1 MLASPAA
8 TLERPLRNMAAW
20 TAYFRAAEIP
30 VLPNTAEMIE
40 AWRANEDACDAHL
53 LAQTLSKDPLMT
65 LKLMAKVS
73 ELRARRGGTD
83 IETVTAALVMLG
95 MGPFFHHFGPQ
106 PTVDEH
112 LREHPAAQQGLRRV
126 LRRSHRAA
134 AFALG
139 FAVHRMDHDASV
151 IHEAALLHDF
161 AEMLLWVHAP
171 ALALD
176 IAARQ
181 RAQPTLRSASVQQEV
196 LNTELAPLQQA
207 LMRTWGLSE
216 LLVRITDDS
225 HAEQAQ
231 VRNVTLAVR
240 LARHTA
246 SGWDDPALA
255 DDVTDIAALLN
266 MGNLPTLNLLHE
278 IDES

>member
-1 MLASPAA
+1 MLATPAA
-8 TLERPLRNMAAW
+8 TLERPLRDLAAW
-20 TAYFRAAEIP
+20 TAHFRGAEIP
-30 VLPNTAEMIE
+30 VQPNTAEMIE

-95 MGPFFHHFGPQ
+95 MGPFFRHFGPQ

-112 LREHPAAQQGLRRV
+112 LRERPAAQQGLRRV
-126 LRRSHRAA
+126 LRRAHRAA

-151 IHEAALLHDF
+151 IFEAALLHDF

-171 ALALD
+171 TLALD

-181 RAQPTLRSASVQQEV
+181 RVQPTLRSASVQQAV

-207 LMRTWGLSE
+207 LMRAWGLSE
-216 LLVRITDDS
+216 LLVRITDDG

-246 SGWDDPALA
+246 RGWDNPALA
-255 DDVTDIAALLN
+255 DDVADIAALLN

-278 IDES
+278 IDDS